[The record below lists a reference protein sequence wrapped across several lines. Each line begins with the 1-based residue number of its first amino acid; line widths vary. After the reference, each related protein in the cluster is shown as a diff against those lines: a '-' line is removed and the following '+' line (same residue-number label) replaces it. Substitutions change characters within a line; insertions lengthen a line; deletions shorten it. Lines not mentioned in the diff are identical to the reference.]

1 MTSTSLRMLGRSL
14 VATCAVI
21 SALAGCGDGPVC
33 QVESLVI
40 ISSPQGPIVADSDP
54 GADGVQQDVVVQS
67 TFNAAQVTLTVSDA
81 DGAVV
86 ATLTGRTDPDGD
98 LTFADVTIP
107 GSGATLRVEAD
118 AGQCGNDSDEVT
130 VSMVGG
136 GECAVSFATP
146 PVSNPFYAPLD
157 VWNAE
162 ADADAAMAGF
172 QGDTIITARPGEQV
186 KLFLSAPGVPETE
199 VAAGT
204 IGDAGTVSL
213 ATSAPEGQINLRAEC
228 GVADGV
234 TSRSSGVTSVFVDTV
249 APACAM
255 TDPTPGT
262 SITPGVDAN
271 GDLSDGIQVTLR
283 GAGDGG
289 DGEGEAASF
298 TITAPGG
305 GTTAL
310 VGTDRDAT
318 GQSTAAATFD
328 PATSPANYTVRFATS
343 DHAGNTCMVDQA
355 YRVVL
360 AGCTI
365 TVAAPTDTV
374 TTDADGDGTNG
385 AQIDITASAPE
396 CAGRTITSDC
406 GSTDPSAV
414 VGAGGA
420 IALRATVCDGVPC
433 EASEMCTLRVTSA
446 DGIETTAGVDLA
458 FDNLAPN
465 VALQVAQPVGVACG
479 GTVTPAQD
487 QDAATAGVQVRMRL
501 TAPLA
506 MNRELD
512 ITSGAATV
520 TLPVT
525 APGGEVLA
533 TVQPGANTMVGR
545 ATDGVGN
552 VGMSASC
559 VVNLADIAVNFTG
572 SAADGTVGGGDG
584 TVAGS
589 NLTFPLTGTISVAG
603 ATVAISVDGGAP
615 QAATVTGTSWS
626 ITLTLAGRTAPYS
639 VVASASLP
647 PRMGSATLPLVVD
660 LTPPGAP
667 TGLTAAADTRQ
678 SIRIGFTA
686 PAGAASYRIRFST
699 TALTDGN
706 FDTTGTAVTAPTP
719 GAAGSAETVR
729 VRPLRAGTAYWVA
742 VASVDDAGN
751 RSAAQIAG
759 PLTPRFDQAAVVGA
773 PNTVGDAGFG
783 LAMVRGK
790 FNDDDFEDVAVSAP
804 FATAAGVAGAGE
816 VYVFFG
822 SATGLATAPSVTLR
836 GVTADAAFG
845 SSLAAVRWSSTT
857 RSDLVVGEPFGDG
870 GSGAIYVWNGGAAF
884 PTGTTT
890 PASAP
895 RRIVSSTTANWF
907 SGSAL
912 GWQLASA
919 DHDGDGTDDLVATA
933 VFGDAGGA
941 GAAVVFYGGTVP
953 AGTVRISDA
962 SAAGSG
968 TAVIRMY
975 EEVGFNLFGYYL
987 HNVGPTT
994 GIADPA
1000 DDLVVGYAED
1010 GVGGADLKVMRSSG
1024 GRPSAAGVTRE
1035 PFTIGRDVRIHV
1047 TTVDTIMEFGSTAAS
1062 IADQNGDGA
1071 RDLLL
1076 GDYRYNGDVGIV
1088 LVVDGDTVG
1097 TGGVATILTNGPT
1110 AFSAPV
1116 ITPLLGSA
1124 ANQARGMA
1132 VVNNANGTNPDV
1144 NGDGNEDLVVASRQ
1158 AVAGPAVLEV
1168 WFGPLVGFN
1177 PAVSH
1182 VITGPSSFA
1191 AAVPGIGGSPVNA
1204 IWAGDVNAD
1213 GLDDVCWADWTSS
1226 SRDGG
1231 FQLLWDDGM

>member
-14 VATCAVI
+14 AATCAVI

-33 QVESLVI
+33 QVESLVF
-40 ISSPQGPIVADSDP
+40 ISSPQGPIIADSDP
-54 GADGVQQDVVVQS
+54 GTDGIQQDVVVKS
-67 TFNAAQVTLTVSDA
+67 TFSEASVTLTVSDGE
-81 DGAVV
+81 DAVV
-86 ATLTGRTDPDGD
+86 ATLTGRTDRDGNF
-98 LTFADVTIP
+98 TFADVTIP
-107 GSGATLRVEAD
+107 DSGATLRVESD

-130 VSMVGG
+130 VALIGG
-136 GECAVSFATP
+136 GDCALSFATP
-146 PVSNPFYAPLD
+146 PTSNPFYAPLD
-157 VWNAE
+157 VWNAA

-186 KLFLSAPGVPETE
+186 KLFLSAPGVPEME

-213 ATSAPEGQINLRAEC
+213 ATSAPEGQVNLRAEC

-234 TSRSSGVTSVFVDTV
+234 ASRSSGVTSVFVDTV

-255 TDPTPGT
+255 IDPTPGT

-271 GDLSDGIQVTLR
+271 NDLSDGIQVTLR

-328 PATSPANYTVRFATS
+328 PATSPADYAVRFATT
-343 DHAGNTCMVDQA
+343 DHAGNACMVDQA

-365 TVAAPTDTV
+365 TVAAPTGTV
-374 TTDADGDGTNG
+374 TADADGDATNG

-396 CAGRTITSDC
+396 CVGRMITSDC
-406 GSTDPSAV
+406 GSDDPGVV

-433 EASEMCTLRVTSA
+433 EASETCTLRVTSA
-446 DGIETTAGVDLA
+446 DGIETTAGVNLA

-465 VALQVAQPVGVACG
+465 VAVQVSQPVGVACG

-512 ITSGAATV
+512 VTSGAATV
-520 TLPVT
+520 TVPVT
-525 APGGEVLA
+525 GPGGEVLV
-533 TVQPGANTMVGR
+533 TIQPGANSMVGR
-545 ATDGVGN
+545 ASDGAGN
-552 VGMSASC
+552 VGMSATC

-572 SAADGTVGGGDG
+572 SAADGTVGGADG
-584 TVAGS
+584 TVVGA
-589 NLTFPLTGTISVAG
+589 NLTFALTGTVSVAG

-626 ITLTLAGRTAPYS
+626 LTLTLAGRATAYS
-639 VVASASLP
+639 VVATATLT
-647 PRMGSATLPLVVD
+647 PRTGSATLPLIVD

-667 TGLTAAADTRQ
+667 TGLTAVADTRQ
-678 SIRIGFTA
+678 SIRLGFTA
-686 PAGAASYRIRFST
+686 PAGAASYRVRFST

-790 FNDDDFEDVAVSAP
+790 FNNDDFEDVAVSAP
-804 FATAAGVAGAGE
+804 FVTAAGVAGAGE
-816 VYVFFG
+816 VYVYFG
-822 SATGLATAPSVTLR
+822 SATGLATTPSVTLR
-836 GVTADAAFG
+836 GTTTDAAFG

-870 GSGAIYVWNGGAAF
+870 GSGAIYVWNGGAGF

-895 RRIVSSTTANWF
+895 RRIVAATTANWF
-907 SGSAL
+907 SGSAI
-912 GWQLASA
+912 GWQLATA

-933 VFGDAGGA
+933 VFGNAGNA
-941 GAAVVFYGGTVP
+941 GAALVFYGGTVP
-953 AGTVRISDA
+953 TGTVRISDA

-975 EEVGFNLFGYYL
+975 EEVGLNLFGYYL

-994 GIADPA
+994 GIADPG

-1010 GVGGADLKVMRSSG
+1010 GVAGADVKVMRSSG
-1024 GRPSAAGVTRE
+1024 GRPGVAGVSRE
-1035 PFTIGRDVRIHV
+1035 PFTIGRDVRIH
-1047 TTVDTIMEFGSTAAS
+1047 TNIADSTLEFGSTIGS
-1062 IADQNGDGA
+1062 IPDRNGNGT
-1071 RDLLL
+1071 RELVL
-1076 GDYRYNGDVGIV
+1076 GDYRYAADAGIV
-1088 LVVDGDTVG
+1088 VVVDGGVLGTAGVHAIDQFGVG
-1097 TGGVATILTNGPT
+1097 TLTTIAGT
-1110 AFSAPV
+1110 AP
-1116 ITPLLGSA
+1116 
-1124 ANQARGMA
+1124 NARFGMQI
-1132 VVNNANGTNPDV
+1132 VNNANAANPDV
-1144 NGDGNEDLVVASRQ
+1144 DGDGVEDLL
-1158 AVAGPAVLEV
+1158 VAGTATGVAVMNV
-1168 WFGPLVGFN
+1168 WFGPIPLGVQ
-1177 PAVSH
+1177 PTIAPDH

-1191 AAVPGIGGSPVNA
+1191 AAVPGIGGSPITA

-1213 GLDDVCWADWTSS
+1213 GLDDVCWTDWTSS
-1226 SRDGG
+1226 GRDGG